1 MCYKHMFRKGN
12 IQLQP
17 IDPAG
22 LLPLDDKDCPDVGDD
37 GGNKDGDVCDGE
49 GEGDAV
55 HDGGRLAHQG

>member
-1 MCYKHMFRKGN
+1 MDTLTIKAKCAQ
-12 IQLQP
+12 IIQP
-17 IDPAG
+17 IDPTG
-22 LLPLDDKDCPDVGDD
+22 LFLVDDKDCPDVGDD